1 MTPKLTGKAGRGMQ
15 FHGIGNEEHS
25 AEAHHVTKC
34 MHDHSHFK
42 TEADMSKA
50 AASMARSQSMEAQ
63 QQNQGQLSLSAWLD
77 NYLSRGKSLLK
88 GFWSGGSTAVP
99 GEAGNQSG
107 QEQVLAQIG
116 ESREAGTT
124 AASGAGSGIPAAAS
138 PQADLSQAVH
148 VSRAAQAAVPAAQS
162 PSQEAS
168 RDGAGQESGG
178 QEGMWRRIRVRFK
191 DIAGQLTGHL
201 RGNTSRFQAKKSFQP
216 KQAVT
221 REEPQKT
228 VKPRRDAVEIAN
240 YHVEESYLLDSY
252 DRKGGYSKI
261 STKK

>member
-1 MTPKLTGKAGRGMQ
+1 MQ
-15 FHGIGNEEHS
+15 A
-25 AEAHHVTKC
+25 AE
-34 MHDHSHFK
+34 
-42 TEADMSKA
+42 
-50 AASMARSQSMEAQ
+50 Q
-63 QQNQGQLSLSAWLD
+63 QGQGQLSLSAWLD
-77 NYLSRGKSLLK
+77 SYLSRGKSLLK
-88 GFWSGGSTAVP
+88 GFWSGGGTAVP

-124 AASGAGSGIPAAAS
+124 AASGAGSGIPAAAI

-168 RDGAGQESGG
+168 RDGAGQESGA

-216 KQAVT
+216 KQAIT

>member
-1 MTPKLTGKAGRGMQ
+1 MQ
-15 FHGIGNEEHS
+15 FHGIEGGEHS
-25 AEAHHVTKC
+25 AEMHHVTKC

-42 TEADMSKA
+42 TEADVSKA
-50 AASMARSQSMEAQ
+50 ASAAKSQSMQATEQ
-63 QQNQGQLSLSAWLD
+63 QGQGQFSLSAWLD
-77 NYLSRGKSLLK
+77 SHLSRGKSLLK
-88 GFWSGGSTAVP
+88 GFWSGGGTAVP
-99 GEAGNQSG
+99 GEAGSQTG
-107 QEQVLAQIG
+107 QEQVLAQIS
-116 ESREAGTT
+116 ESAEAGRAA
-124 AASGAGSGIPAAAS
+124 AASAGPGTPAAAS

-148 VSRAAQAAVPAAQS
+148 VSRAAQAAVPGAQS
-162 PSQEAS
+162 RAQEAS
-168 RDGAGQESGG
+168 QAGAGQESGA

-228 VKPRRDAVEIAN
+228 VKPGRDAVEIAN

>member
-1 MTPKLTGKAGRGMQ
+1 M
-15 FHGIGNEEHS
+15 
-25 AEAHHVTKC
+25 TKC

-42 TEADMSKA
+42 READMSKA
-50 AASMARSQSMEAQ
+50 AASMARSQGMQAAE

-77 NYLSRGKSLLK
+77 SYLSRGKSLLK
-88 GFWSGGSTAVP
+88 GFWSGGGTAVP

-116 ESREAGTT
+116 ESREAGA
-124 AASGAGSGIPAAAS
+124 AASAGSGIPAAAS
-138 PQADLSQAVH
+138 PQADLSQSVH
-148 VSRAAQAAVPAAQS
+148 VARAAQAAVPAAKS
-162 PSQEAS
+162 PSQEAF
-168 RDGAGQESGG
+168 RDGAGQESGA

-216 KQAVT
+216 KQAIT